1 MKVTFTFKRILF
13 AGIICIAPTLTCSA
27 QDKVW
32 VGHNCEDA
40 LALLDNTALEARK
53 DSQTS
58 VIVIARL
65 GTGERS
71 RSLNGRRLAP
81 VMDYLRRKAA
91 NPLVGA
97 AGGRVRGYGR
107 IELYV
112 AGKLFYVLA
121 YRRNRLI
128 DCSGIG

>member
-1 MKVTFTFKRILF
+1 MKTTLTFKTILF
-13 AGIICIAPTLTCSA
+13 TGFFCIAATWTCSA

-58 VIVIARL
+58 IIVIARL
-65 GTGERS
+65 GPGERS
-71 RSLNGRRLAP
+71 RSLNGKRLTP
-81 VMDYLRRKAA
+81 VMDYLRSKAA

-97 AGGRVRGYGR
+97 SGERMKGYGR
-107 IELYV
+107 IEFYV

-121 YRRNRLI
+121 YRKNRLI
-128 DCSGIG
+128 DCGGMG